1 MSTVVSEVTLLLNIF
16 KAMDIPC
23 DVQFDPVQN
32 IFLSRGRHTVP
43 FGSLQK
49 S

>member
-23 DVQFDPVQN
+23 DIHYDPVQS
-32 IFLSRGRHTVP
+32 IFLSRGHHTVP
-43 FGSLQK
+43 FDSLQK